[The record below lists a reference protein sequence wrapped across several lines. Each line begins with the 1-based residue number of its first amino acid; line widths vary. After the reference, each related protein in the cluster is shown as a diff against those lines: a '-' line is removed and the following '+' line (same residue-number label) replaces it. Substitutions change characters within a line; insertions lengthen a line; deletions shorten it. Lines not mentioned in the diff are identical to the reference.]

1 MLDYTSVKESMTFR
15 AVSLL
20 FGADEGKRRSS
31 ENANC
36 VIERVAAALANNGEP
51 TIDFEEFIP
60 VVDAAWGAGASEL
73 ARQAEDDQRSRADDR
88 DTAAEIEAAPVY
100 SATECQCTP
109 QFDALTK
116 FVESRG
122 MFMPEPPAKLR
133 SLVHSHATGLWSV
146 DNGTDYAAGE
156 VPSPKVDNF
165 LFAVSPNEDGHL
177 RFQMAFALG
186 PLFMSMEMTY
196 LHPKGDVFE
205 WNALWRERADMFQYL
220 MDLVS
225 ESELRLPSK
234 IESLP
239 HRPFIWQ
246 FIEAP
251 ETGPET
257 RSLNRIFALE
267 HSGQTLEILPLDF
280 ESGFYG
286 LKERISAYF
295 GGNVVSN
302 STALKPHMSP
312 EVVLYPGFGYE
323 VHASIG
329 CETPD
334 DLSLLLVVLADTLSS
349 LTPNTASEDVKIG
362 ENFELGWNL
371 RPGLG
376 IKTGMYL
383 APLTPPTSPPRTW
396 SLRFWFE
403 YRSEEDYLQTLAQ
416 FVPMAQTLP
425 WDLITDRDEGQVWA
439 PDGQSVGQWLVL
451 RQK

>member
-1 MLDYTSVKESMTFR
+1 
-15 AVSLL
+15 
-20 FGADEGKRRSS
+20 
-31 ENANC
+31 
-36 VIERVAAALANNGEP
+36 
-51 TIDFEEFIP
+51 
-60 VVDAAWGAGASEL
+60 
-73 ARQAEDDQRSRADDR
+73 
-88 DTAAEIEAAPVY
+88 
-100 SATECQCTP
+100 
-109 QFDALTK
+109 
-116 FVESRG
+116 
-122 MFMPEPPAKLR
+122 
-133 SLVHSHATGLWSV
+133 
-146 DNGTDYAAGE
+146 
-156 VPSPKVDNF
+156 VDNF